1 MRRVYQGRCLMTIK
15 FGSVT
20 FFPAVM
26 PAHLYVDMITMTN
39 VFLSSALH
47 PIWDLDHI
55 TGLNQ
60 ERFCDRQRNGSTR
73 GHPRSFVFL
82 PLRNGLDFWV
92 HVNFKKK
99 KRYFVA
105 YNKIQNLTIKKIIK
119 RHSLRRKNANQIWY
133 TFFFASL
140 FFFSFL
146 CFNKRKDIL
155 KFKKYNGE

>member
-1 MRRVYQGRCLMTIK
+1 MLDDNQVWKR
-15 FGSVT
+15 
-20 FFPAVM
+20 
-26 PAHLYVDMITMTN
+26 H
-39 VFLSSALH
+39 VFLCSYA
-47 PIWDLDHI
+47 
-55 TGLNQ
+55 
-60 ERFCDRQRNGSTR
+60 
-73 GHPRSFVFL
+73 RSFVCRYDYNDKCFSFICFTSY
-82 PLRNGLDFWV
+82 LRSRSHNWV
-92 HVNFKKK
+92 KPGAILWPTEEWIHKRSPAKLRISSAQKWIRLLSSCKFFFK